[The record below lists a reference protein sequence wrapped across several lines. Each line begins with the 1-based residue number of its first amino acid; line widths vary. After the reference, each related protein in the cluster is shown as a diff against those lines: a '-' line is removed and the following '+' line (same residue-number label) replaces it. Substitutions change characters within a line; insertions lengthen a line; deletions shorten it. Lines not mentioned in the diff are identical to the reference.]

1 MTGSKFIH
9 IFKKSI
15 KKKKQ
20 IEKWNEIKS
29 KVKGKSSISKLLL
42 CNVRQMLK
50 RFKISL
56 DPGLRRK

>member
-1 MTGSKFIH
+1 MKGSRFIY
-9 IFKKSI
+9 IFKKASRR

-56 DPGLRRK
+56 DPA